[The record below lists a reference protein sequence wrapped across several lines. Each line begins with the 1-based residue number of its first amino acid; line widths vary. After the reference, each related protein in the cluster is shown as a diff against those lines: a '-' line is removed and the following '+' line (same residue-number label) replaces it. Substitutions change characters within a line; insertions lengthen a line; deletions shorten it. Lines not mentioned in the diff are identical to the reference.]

1 MKSTQ
6 ARFGKNTGRITHKRE
21 GAAGMERS
29 EEFTEKMMVFC
40 QWLKQFTEQEKI
52 SMLALLHNSIMEG
65 RTAQECRRGMCA
77 N

>member
-1 MKSTQ
+1 MKDS
-6 ARFGKNTGRITHKRE
+6 N
-21 GAAGMERS
+21 MERA

-40 QWLKQFTEQEKI
+40 KWLHQFTEAEKV

-65 RTAQECRRGMCA
+65 RTAEECKRGMCA

>member
-1 MKSTQ
+1 
-6 ARFGKNTGRITHKRE
+6 
-21 GAAGMERS
+21 MERS